1 MGSLRFSDYS
11 NSPTVLLP
19 PQSVHAFS
27 PASYSLPMQHQ
38 QAYPTPLLSKSQS
51 SSQPKQALSSALP
64 PANPSR
70 KRTRDES
77 FDEYSEALHGTSWKV
92 PSDCPVLSESCEGDD
107 PTLPT
112 DNMDTTSAITG
123 DTIPSGNQS
132 TTWFGTQLDTPIET
146 AADVAVPQAVGQGE
160 ILAEPSRKVRR
171 RDRSSSRELMTGN
184 ASDSDWLP
192 KSCPEDP
199 PIDESTYLLGIG
211 WALIGED
218 RDVQAASRGWAKYI
232 ENHYPFST
240 AKIILQSKGL
250 EAVLVETNQGYHL
263 FNEDLSEGKLVSAT
277 WQTCLANLQHSPT
290 VFEGLTTL
298 KAARK
303 NRGTFSKTD
312 CGDKPSMDANLSN
325 WSTDFEMSID

>member
-1 MGSLRFSDYS
+1 M
-11 NSPTVLLP
+11 LLP
-19 PQSVHAFS
+19 PQSAHAFS

-38 QAYPTPLLSKSQS
+38 PTYPTPLLSKPQS
-51 SSQPKQALSSALP
+51 SCQPKQAVSSAST

-70 KRTRDES
+70 KRTHDETFDES
-77 FDEYSEALHGTSWKV
+77 LEALHGTPWKV
-92 PSDCPVLSESCEGDD
+92 PSDCSVLSESCEGDD
-107 PTLPT
+107 PTLPI
-112 DNMDTTSAITG
+112 DNMDTTSTITG
-123 DTIPSGNQS
+123 DDFPSRNQS
-132 TTWFGTQLDTPIET
+132 TTRFGTQLDTEIEA
-146 AADVAVPQAVGQGE
+146 AADVAVPQAVGQGQ

-199 PIDESTYLLGIG
+199 PIDESTHLLGIG

-250 EAVLVETNQGYHL
+250 EALLVETNQGYHL
-263 FNEDLSEGKLVSAT
+263 FNEDLSEGKLVSVT
-277 WQTCLANLQHSPT
+277 WQACLANLQCSPA

-298 KAARK
+298 KAVRK
-303 NRGTFSKTD
+303 NSGTFSKTD
-312 CGDKPSMDANLSN
+312 CGDKPSLDANFSN
-325 WSTDFEMSID
+325 WSTDFEMSMD